1 MDFDG
6 IFYLALQSSLFL
18 GIIHGINPCGHSWLV
33 IAPFVVGDRNGR
45 RAFTLTSAFLL
56 GTALACLV
64 IGLTLGALSMSLPQ
78 EVISLVSVATG
89 GIIIVLGVI
98 LMVKPQLLHS
108 HDHDHEHDHEHGHD
122 HGHDHGHSHD
132 QDHHVHEDHVRHHA
146 GCACSCG
153 GHGTEM
159 LGKKGAATFF
169 GLFSIGFVNMIVPCP
184 TVAIM
189 YSYAIESGS
198 WIKSTIVFGAYAL
211 TTAIAVG
218 GVIYALRRTAN
229 LIKRLEKPWLE
240 DAIMRTAGMLTI
252 GFGAYSLYVDLWA

>member
-1 MDFDG
+1 MEFDN
-6 IFYLALQSSLFL
+6 IFFLALQSSLFL

-89 GIIIVLGVI
+89 GIIIVLGFI
-98 LMVKPQLLHS
+98 LMIRPELLHH
-108 HDHDHEHDHEHGHD
+108 HDHDHEHDHDHAHGHD
-122 HGHDHGHSHD
+122 HHHHHHEHDD
-132 QDHHVHEDHVRHHA
+132 QEDHVHHHA

-153 GHGTEM
+153 GHGTEL

-218 GVIYALRRTAN
+218 GVIYALRRTAS

-240 DAIMRTAGMLTI
+240 GAIMRTAGVLTI
-252 GFGAYSLYVDLWA
+252 GFGVYSLYIDLWA